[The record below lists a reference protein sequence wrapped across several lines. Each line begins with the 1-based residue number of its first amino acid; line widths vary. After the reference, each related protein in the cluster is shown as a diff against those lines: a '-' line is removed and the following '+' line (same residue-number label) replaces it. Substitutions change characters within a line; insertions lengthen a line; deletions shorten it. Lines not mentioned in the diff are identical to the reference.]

1 MNHETIWI
9 VEHQSEIASILAFT
23 LEEMGHTVYVMESGG
38 EVLSSQ
44 QPQPA
49 LVLVDLHLPGLTGK
63 DLLVA
68 LRSRGITAPVIV
80 LAQQGEPE
88 DIVDAFRLGAA
99 DYLTLPVRD
108 AQLVAAVNRVLT
120 QYNATQERDAL
131 LRQVQQANQ
140 TLERRIRDQ
149 QTIAALGKAV
159 VSTTDTH
166 VLFQKIID
174 GGVYVSQAQI
184 GWLMLRHANRS
195 VMVLAAHRGLPQPLH
210 TWLHRPWDDGISLQ
224 VARYGK
230 PLTLRGK
237 AISQLQ
243 EIRDIGKSLL
253 AVPLIAGKDDIAGVL
268 VMLRKEALPFSEH
281 DQAMLSA
288 VADYAAISII
298 NARMMRVLDERAHRL
313 QRMTRVIKLSEQ
325 TKAALLKNTSMALRE
340 PLTSALGYTEMVL
353 EEQLGALNNEQT
365 QALTII
371 QEKIAMTAQ
380 VAEHL
385 SSISDRDPT
394 AENEAINL
402 QAVVTRVLE
411 QQQKIAQSLGLSFKT
426 IFHGRSDT
434 LHFTPAHL
442 ERVIEAII
450 VNVFHLA
457 PPGSQLL
464 IETNETSDKH
474 LVLSIRSKTEM
485 LTTEQAARLTRLE
498 TQGVVQ
504 RHSRFSGIS
513 IELLLAKE
521 ISAFYGAELQV
532 KTETRQEIEFRLLFA
547 PQ

>member
-1 MNHETIWI
+1 MNHEIIWI
-9 VEHQSEIASILAFT
+9 VEHQSEIASMLAFT
-23 LEEMGHTVYVMESGG
+23 LEEIGHTVYVMESGG
-38 EVLSSQ
+38 AALSSQ

-49 LVLVDLHLPGLTGK
+49 LVLADLHLPGLTGK

-88 DIVDAFRLGAA
+88 DIVQAFRLGAA

-108 AQLVAAVNRVLT
+108 AQLVAAVNRVLE
-120 QYNATQERDAL
+120 QHSATRERDAL
-131 LRQVQQANQ
+131 LRQVQQTNQ
-140 TLERRIRDQ
+140 TLERRISDQ
-149 QTIAALGKAV
+149 QTIASLGKAV

-166 VLFQKIID
+166 VLFQKVVD

-184 GWLMLRHANRS
+184 GWLMLQHANHS
-195 VMVLAAHRGLPQPLH
+195 VMVLAAHHGLPQDLH

-224 VARYGK
+224 VARHGK
-230 PLTLRGK
+230 PLALSGE

-243 EIRDIGKSLL
+243 KIKNIGKSLL
-253 AVPLIAGKDDIAGVL
+253 AVPLIAREDDVAGVL

-298 NARMMRVLDERAHRL
+298 NARMMRVLDERARRL
-313 QRMTRVIKLSEQ
+313 QRMAKVIKLSEQ
-325 TKAALLKNTSMALRE
+325 IKASLLKNTSMALRE
-340 PLTSALGYTEMVL
+340 PLTSALGYTDMVL

-365 QALTII
+365 QALSII
-371 QEKIAMTAQ
+371 QAKIAVTSQ

-385 SSISDRDPT
+385 TSVSDRDPT
-394 AENEAINL
+394 AENKVANL
-402 QAVVTRVLE
+402 QAVVTHVLE
-411 QQQKIAQSLGLSFKT
+411 QQQKIAQSLGISFKT
-426 IFHGRSDT
+426 IFDGRSDT
-434 LHFTPAHL
+434 LHFTPTHL

-450 VNVFHLA
+450 VNAFNLA
-457 PPGSQLL
+457 PSGSQLL
-464 IETNETSDKH
+464 IETNETSDKR
-474 LVLSIRSKTEM
+474 LFLSVRSQTER
-485 LTTEQAARLTRLE
+485 LTTEQVTRLTRFE
-498 TQGVVQ
+498 TQGLVQ

-513 IELLLAKE
+513 IELSLAKE
-521 ISAFYGAELQV
+521 ICAFYETELQI
-532 KTETRQEIEFRLLFA
+532 KTGTHQEIEFRLLFA

>member
-1 MNHETIWI
+1 MNHEIIWI
-9 VEHQSEIASILAFT
+9 VEQQSEIASMLAFT
-23 LEEMGHTVYVMESGG
+23 LEEIGHTVYVMESGG
-38 EVLSSQ
+38 AALSSQ

-49 LVLVDLHLPGLTGK
+49 LVLADLHLPGLTGK

-88 DIVDAFRLGAA
+88 DIVQAFRLGAA

-108 AQLVAAVNRVLT
+108 AQLVAAVNRVLE
-120 QYNATQERDAL
+120 QHSATRERDAL
-131 LRQVQQANQ
+131 LRQVQQTNQ

-166 VLFQKIID
+166 VLFQKIVD

-184 GWLMLRHANRS
+184 GWLMLQHANHS
-195 VMVLAAHRGLPQPLH
+195 AMVLASHHGLPQPLN
-210 TWLHRPWDDGISLQ
+210 TRLHRHWDDGISLQ
-224 VARYGK
+224 VARLGQ
-230 PLTLRGK
+230 PLTLSGK

-243 EIRDIGKSLL
+243 KIKNIGKSLL
-253 AVPLIAGKDDIAGVL
+253 AVPLMAGKDDIAGVL
-268 VMLRKEALPFSEH
+268 VMLRNEALPFSEH

-298 NARMMRVLDERAHRL
+298 NARMMRVLDERALRL
-313 QRMTRVIKLSEQ
+313 QRMARVIKLSEQ
-325 TKAALLKNTSMALRE
+325 IKASLLKNTSMALRE

-371 QEKIAMTAQ
+371 QEKIAVTSQ

-385 SSISDRDPT
+385 TSISDRDP
-394 AENEAINL
+394 AENKDANL
-402 QAVVTRVLE
+402 QAIVTRVLE
-411 QQQKIAQSLGLSFKT
+411 QQQKIAQSLDLSFKT
-426 IFHGRSDT
+426 IFDGRSDT
-434 LHFTPAHL
+434 WHFTPTHL
-442 ERVIEAII
+442 ERVLEAI
-450 VNVFHLA
+450 VVKVFNLA

-464 IETNETSDKH
+464 IETNETSDKR
-474 LVLSIRSKTEM
+474 LVLSVRSQTER
-485 LTTEQAARLTRLE
+485 LTTKQATRLTRFE
-498 TQGVVQ
+498 TQGLVQ

-521 ISAFYGAELQV
+521 ICAFYGAELQV
-532 KTETRQEIEFRLLFA
+532 KTETHQGIEFRLLFA